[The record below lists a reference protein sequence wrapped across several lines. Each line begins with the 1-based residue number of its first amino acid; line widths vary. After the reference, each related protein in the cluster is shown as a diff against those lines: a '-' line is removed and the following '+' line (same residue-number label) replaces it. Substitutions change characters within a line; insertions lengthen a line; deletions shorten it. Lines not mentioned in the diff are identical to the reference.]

1 VLGSF
6 AQLTYHPVEPLTVLI
21 GARVDNVNI
30 DGNYELGTDKFI
42 NEVSIL
48 VPVPRISVL
57 YNLSEDLRFR
67 AGYAQGYRA
76 PQAFDEDLHIETVG
90 GAARFTV
97 LTDELKVERSDS
109 YTLSADYTTFLGRW
123 QTSFI
128 LEGFYT
134 NL

>member
-1 VLGSF
+1 IAQNAYGEASDLSAVAGIQYRKEFNHHWNLALGAEYQSSFTKDNIPGYERLISQRVGVLGSF

-76 PQAFDEDLHIETVG
+76 P
-90 GAARFTV
+90 
-97 LTDELKVERSDS
+97 
-109 YTLSADYTTFLGRW
+109 
-123 QTSFI
+123 
-128 LEGFYT
+128 
-134 NL
+134 